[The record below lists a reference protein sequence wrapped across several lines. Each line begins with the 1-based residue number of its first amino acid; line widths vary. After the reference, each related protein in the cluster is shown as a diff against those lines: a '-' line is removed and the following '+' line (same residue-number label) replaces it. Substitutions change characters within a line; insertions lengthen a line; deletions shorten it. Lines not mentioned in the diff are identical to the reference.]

1 MGHKQQRDSSTLS
14 SSTQQDG
21 YRVALSDGSLSAIY
35 KVEHGR
41 STLKRADS
49 DESWALNGNQLI
61 KTEQEHGVTQTTAY
75 TDSDGNGI
83 YTRQSQSSTSSN
95 DGSGLSV
102 SASQEGY
109 RFDISNGSVLAVYE
123 TEHGRSQLKRIDANE
138 TWVASNGQVSKT
150 EQEHGVTH
158 TTVYTDSDGDGV
170 YQAVRTG
177 SDDGA
182 IRLSGVSDDAGWPG

>member
-61 KTEQEHGVTQTTAY
+61 KTEQEHGVTQTT
-75 TDSDGNGI
+75 
-83 YTRQSQSSTSSN
+83 
-95 DGSGLSV
+95 
-102 SASQEGY
+102 
-109 RFDISNGSVLAVYE
+109 
-123 TEHGRSQLKRIDANE
+123 
-138 TWVASNGQVSKT
+138 
-150 EQEHGVTH
+150 
-158 TTVYTDSDGDGV
+158 VYTDSDGDGV